1 LSSAALSAAAAAA
14 RSGSSKSRRLV
25 GLVGSSKSRRLV
37 GLVIVWFV
45 NATRPW
51 QNGHTSRSVR
61 RRRQQHL
68 RRCCHKG
75 RILSELHQKRG
86 DKGGGRQCV
95 IFVIFV
101 SFFSFVSFVNL
112 RGPDVTLGGFVSAV
126 TPHGHSATLGT
137 RRHRQP

>member
-1 LSSAALSAAAAAA
+1 LSAIAATAAALSAAAAAA
-14 RSGSSKSRRLV
+14 RS
-25 GLVGSSKSRRLV
+25 GSSKSRRLV

-112 RGPDVTLGGFVSAV
+112 RGPDVTLGGFVSDV
-126 TPHGHSATLGT
+126 TPHGHSATLDT